1 MSRSRLLVAMPA
13 LALLASPLLT
23 LTSGAASASTPAY
36 REYPSPI
43 GADVSVGLPVPP
55 EVGALPFVPDQQHG
69 LADRAGEPSIG
80 IDPRTGAV
88 MFQAKQQ
95 TVRVTGFDAKGAG
108 TSVWQDATQPVEGL
122 QTSDPMIYTD
132 PDTGRTFV
140 NQLEVQGCSLQAFT
154 DDDGKSWTQ
163 SALGCG
169 PGIAFDHQSI
179 VTGKKT
185 EGSLRPDPINYPNY
199 VYYCTNDIAA
209 ADCATSIDGGLT
221 FLPATPV
228 YTSEDS
234 DCSELFGHLK
244 TDPKGTLYLPPDG
257 CGKTQGVFVSED
269 NAMTWRY
276 SPIPKSTPSS
286 DAGHPSIAAAK
297 DGTVYFAYGSNDG
310 NQSGRIHVDVSTDK
324 GKSWGKDVALGADLG
339 IHVARFPVV
348 VAGDGDRAV
357 VGFLGS
363 TTEGDGNSLKFGGT
377 WRLYLA
383 HTYDRGKTW
392 KTYNATPKSPI
403 QVGPVCTDGTVACL
417 GTSGG
422 TALPVGVSSP
432 TRNLL
437 DFIDMDLDLSTGR
450 VVVALADGCLKV
462 TGCTTKDR
470 LDKGLIVRQVAGTPL
485 LRTPLKSKA

>member
-1 MSRSRLLVAMPA
+1 VRTSRLLVLPA
-13 LALLASPLLT
+13 LAVLASPLLA
-23 LTSGAASASTPAY
+23 LPSGAASSATPAY
-36 REYPSPI
+36 REYPSPV
-43 GADVSVGLPVPP
+43 GSNVSVGLPVPP

-95 TVRVTGFDAKGAG
+95 TVRVTGFDSTGPG
-108 TSVWQDATQPVEGL
+108 SSVWEDATQPVEGL

-154 DDDGKSWTQ
+154 DDDGKTYTQ

-179 VTGKKT
+179 VAGKKT
-185 EGSLRPDPINYPNY
+185 EGSLRPDPVAYPNFL
-199 VYYCTNDIAA
+199 YYCTNDVAA

-257 CGKTQGVFVSED
+257 CGKHQGVFVSED
-269 NAMTWRY
+269 NAVNWRF
-276 SPIPKSTPSS
+276 SPIPNSTPSS

-310 NQSGRIHVDVSTDK
+310 GPSGRIHVDISKDK
-324 GKSWGKDVALGADLG
+324 GKSWGADIPLGADLG
-339 IHVARFPVV
+339 IKVARFPVV
-348 VAGDGDRAV
+348 VAGEGERAV

-363 TTEGDGNSLKFGGT
+363 TTEGDANAVKFDGT

-392 KTYNATPKSPI
+392 KTYNATPKSPV

-417 GTSGG
+417 GTSSG
-422 TALPVGVSSP
+422 TTLPVGVSSP

-437 DFIDMDLDLSTGR
+437 DFIDMDIDLNTGR
-450 VVVALADGCLKV
+450 VVVAVADGCLKV
-462 TGCTTKDR
+462 RGCTTKDR
-470 LDKGLIVRQVAGTPL
+470 LDKGLIVRQVGGTPL
-485 LRTPLKSKA
+485 LRTTVSRAKH